1 MTDTISSRL
10 SSLDRPSVIS
20 VVWDIYFLNPGEGQ
34 LLLLGLMGTVDNG
47 RDTVRKR
54 NSIQRIVNENVQDDF
69 ATAKMVVVQKLFKP
83 YYK

>member
-20 VVWDIYFLNPGEGQ
+20 VVWDAYFLNPGERK

-47 RDTVRKR
+47 DKSNSVPFYLKIRDKHFLPRF
-54 NSIQRIVNENVQDDF
+54 NC
-69 ATAKMVVVQKLFKP
+69 
-83 YYK
+83 